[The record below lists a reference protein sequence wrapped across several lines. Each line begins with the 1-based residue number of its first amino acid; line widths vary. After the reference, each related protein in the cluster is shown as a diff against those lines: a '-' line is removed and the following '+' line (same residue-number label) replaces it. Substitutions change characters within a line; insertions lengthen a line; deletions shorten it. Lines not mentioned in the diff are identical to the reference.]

1 MQSMLYRP
9 GKCIGM
15 IHSDTINILKVMDVD
30 MVRTSAPCEYVYIY
44 RKCVTFRYIC
54 LCAIVAR

>member
-1 MQSMLYRP
+1 MLYRP

-30 MVRTSAPCEYVYIY
+30 MVRTSAPCAYVYIY
-44 RKCVTFRYIC
+44 IENVLHFVTFAC
-54 LCAIVAR
+54 VQ